1 MLRELEDVFT
11 KWSICLLT
19 IGSILSALYVFTGV
33 LHGVIQK
40 KSILLIFAIS
50 GVLLTTNFYFSRAHA
65 NKLELYIH
73 DIAGTD
79 LCIIR
84 KKNFIAITWLTLI
97 TLPFGVLGLKLTG
110 IADGTNFY
118 DFGAYYNAAE
128 RVIHG
133 YPLYDWTSS
142 YPGVTSLPESPD
154 RYLYAPLVSLLFV
167 PFGFL
172 PFETAA
178 LAWSTLS
185 IMVYL
190 AGITAFVKT
199 LTAPISRRKWVVI
212 YTASLGFGPFVITF
226 IAGQV
231 TGILAGIL
239 CFAAAQYHNQ
249 ERGEVPSTILT
260 TVPVVFKAYYAPVGA
275 PLLRDRRRLLSALA
289 TGTSIILIGVLVFG
303 FQTTIEYLKVL
314 AGGKGWGSAVDPP
327 TTWNINDFH
336 PFYYLDSTGY
346 IVRVLL
352 LGTIATVAYRSR
364 HYEFKYVDLYVYSF
378 GLLGIVL
385 GAPIIGT
392 SGLIVTVPVILF
404 LLITTIHDRPGVFV
418 GTLGATILIHIHP
431 YTNEFLSSILL
442 PALDASRFA
451 GVILPVMQPAV
462 WGVFLL
468 LICVIYEYTRRLS
481 GEST

>member
-1 MLRELEDVFT
+1 MLRELEDILT

-19 IGSILSALYVFTGV
+19 IGSVLSVLYVFTGV
-33 LHGVIQK
+33 LYGVIQK
-40 KSILLIFAIS
+40 RSIFLIFAIS
-50 GVLLTTNFYFSRAHA
+50 GALLSVKFYPFRTHS
-65 NKLELYIH
+65 NDLELFIR
-73 DIAGTD
+73 DIADAELSRVRT
-79 LCIIR
+79 
-84 KKNFIAITWLTLI
+84 KNLIGITWLVLI
-97 TLPFGVLGLKLTG
+97 ALPFGVLGLKLTG

-128 RVIHG
+128 RVIHD

-142 YPGVTSLPESPD
+142 YPGVTTLPESPD
-154 RYLYAPLVSLLFV
+154 RYLYAPLVSVLFV
-167 PFGFL
+167 PFGLL

-185 IMVYL
+185 IIVYL
-190 AGITAFVKT
+190 AGITVLIKS
-199 LTAPISRRKWVVI
+199 LTTSLSRREWAII

-239 CFAAAQYHNQ
+239 CFVAARYHNHKGR
-249 ERGEVPSTILT
+249 EALSSILT
-260 TVPVVFKAYYAPVGA
+260 TVPVVFKAYYAPAGA

-289 TGTSIILIGVLVFG
+289 SGTSIILIGVLIFG
-303 FQTTIEYLKVL
+303 PQTTIEYLKVL
-314 AGGKGWGSAVDPP
+314 AGGKGWGSAIDPP
-327 TTWNINDFH
+327 TTWNINNFH
-336 PFYYLDSTGY
+336 PFYYLDNTGY
-346 IVRVLL
+346 IIRVLFL
-352 LGTIATVAYRSR
+352 ATIATVAYRSR
-364 HYEFKYVDLYVYSF
+364 HYELEYMDLYMYSF

-385 GAPIIGT
+385 GAPVIST

-404 LLITTIHDRPGVFV
+404 LLMTTIHDQPGVFV

-431 YTNEFLSSILL
+431 YTNEFLSSILF
-442 PALDASRFA
+442 PALDVDRLA
-451 GVILPVMQPAV
+451 GVIIPVVQPAV

-468 LICVIYEYTRRLS
+468 LICLIYEYTRRLS